1 MNTELG
7 VVYPIGN
14 IKLKLGFYRIE
25 NGNIVPKRQQPKQW
39 AETLITF
46 DILKISK
53 WPTLC

>member
-7 VVYPIGN
+7 VVYPKGN